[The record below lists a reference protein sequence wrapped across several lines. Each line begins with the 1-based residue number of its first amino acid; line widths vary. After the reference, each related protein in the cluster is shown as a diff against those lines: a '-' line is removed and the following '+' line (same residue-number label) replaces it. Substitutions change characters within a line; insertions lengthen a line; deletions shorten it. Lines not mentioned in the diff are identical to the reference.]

1 MLINPANDT
10 LFLSI
15 QIPNVSNLLIYKDNW
30 NNCPIMRKVIV
41 ELLRHKLFSK
51 FYLGPILI
59 NYADDDEITETD
71 CAFINIKIQGMT
83 LLDYKPDTFTD
94 YFITELLN
102 KKNILHFD
110 NVVINEA
117 KNLTS
122 ISLAIKITESGQNV
136 QQKAQISAA

>member
-122 ISLAIKITESGQNV
+122 ISLAIKITESGQNI

>member
-110 NVVINEA
+110 NVVINES

-122 ISLAIKITESGQNV
+122 ISLAIKITESGQNI
-136 QQKAQISAA
+136 QQKAQTSAA